1 MSRKYTPRQ
10 PKPYTNWHLFWDI
23 VLTICTS
30 GLWLIAIG
38 IKFMR
43 RNSR

>member
-1 MSRKYTPRQ
+1 MTRYYAPRQ
-10 PKPYTNWHLFWDI
+10 PKPYTNWNLFWDI
-23 VLTICTS
+23 ILTLLTS
-30 GLWLIAIG
+30 GLWLIVIA